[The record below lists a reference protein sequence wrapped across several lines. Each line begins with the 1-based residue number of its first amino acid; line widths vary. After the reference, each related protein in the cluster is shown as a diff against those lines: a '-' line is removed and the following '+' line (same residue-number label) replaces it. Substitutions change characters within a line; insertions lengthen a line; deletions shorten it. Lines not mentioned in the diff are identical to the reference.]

1 MNSNYIWWDAGDTE
15 VAKLP
20 TTPWCSQKK
29 SNVKNKWHRDGCVKD
44 IGEGQAGILR
54 ELLMVKDL
62 LQQRLFERFPGAA
75 PQLILPPAFCYHTA

>member
-1 MNSNYIWWDAGDTE
+1 M
-15 VAKLP
+15 
-20 TTPWCSQKK
+20 
-29 SNVKNKWHRDGCVKD
+29 KD